1 MSIIGS
7 CSKPGQ
13 CIESTGEI
21 ISKEFSV
28 ASFDKIK
35 VFRGISCVIS
45 QGAIQKIEVKTGENL
60 MSEIEVKVENNQAAL
75 RTIIY

>member
-21 ISKEFSV
+21 ISKEFNV

-35 VFRGISCVIS
+35 VFRGISCVVS
-45 QGAIQKIEVKTGENL
+45 QGNIQKIEVKTSVPNCKACFL
-60 MSEIEVKVENNQAAL
+60 LKRLS
-75 RTIIY
+75 T